1 MFRQTEIISD
11 GAQSLPEGEP
21 GRADGDLVINV
32 GPQHPATHGVL
43 HLVITLN
50 GETIKKVEPHLG
62 FIHRSIEKMCESLT
76 YRQFIYVTSRMDYL
90 SAHINNHAC
99 ALTVEKGL
107 QIEVPSRA
115 KVIRILMDEL
125 TRIASHEL
133 WWGAMA
139 MDLGAFT
146 PFFHAFREREV
157 INDIMEE
164 TCGARLTMNYMVPG
178 GVMLDIHPDF
188 QKKVKDFIRLYK
200 SKIHEYD
207 ELVTGNIIFQNRM
220 KNVGYLS
227 AEDAISFGVTGPA
240 ARGSGVSCDIRK
252 LYPYD
257 GYENVEFDEILET
270 GGDSFARYMVRI
282 REMQQSVRIL
292 EQLIDNIPEGDFQAK
307 TKAVLKLPKGE
318 FYQRVETARGEFGIY
333 IVSEGGTTPYRI
345 KFRSPG
351 FSNLSALDH
360 MARGSKLGD
369 LVAMMGTLDLV
380 IPDID
385 R

>member
-1 MFRQTEIISD
+1 MYRETTIVNDSTQMSSD
-11 GAQSLPEGEP
+11 GGA
-21 GRADGDLVINV
+21 GDLIINV

-62 FIHRSIEKMCESLT
+62 YIHRSIEKMCESLT

-90 SAHINNHAC
+90 SAHINNHGC
-99 ALTVEKGL
+99 ALCVEKGM
-107 QIEVPSRA
+107 QIEIPPRA
-115 KVIRILMDEL
+115 QVIRVLMDEL

-139 MDLGAFT
+139 MDVGAFT
-146 PFFHAFREREV
+146 PFFHAFRERET

-164 TCGARLTMNYMVPG
+164 TCGARLTMNYIVPG
-178 GVMLDIHPDF
+178 GVMYDLHPNF
-188 QKKVKDFIRLYK
+188 QQRVKDFIKLYK

-207 ELVTGNIIFQNRM
+207 EMVTGNIIFQNRM
-220 KNVGYLS
+220 KNVGVIS
-227 AEDAISFGVTGPA
+227 AEDAISWGCTGPV

-252 LYPYD
+252 LYPYEVYD
-257 GYENVEFDEILET
+257 KIEFDEVLET
-270 GGDSFARYMVRI
+270 AGDSFARYMVRV
-282 REMQQSVRIL
+282 REMNQSIRII

-318 FYQRVETARGEFGIY
+318 FYSRVETARGELGVY

-351 FSNLSALDH
+351 FSNLSILDH
-360 MARGSKLGD
+360 MIRGGKIGD
-369 LVAMMGTLDLV
+369 LIAAMGTLDLV

>member
-1 MFRQTEIISD
+1 MYRQTDIISD
-11 GAQSLPEGEP
+11 TTTSPEGEF
-21 GRADGDLVINV
+21 VINV

-62 FIHRSIEKMCESLT
+62 YIHRSIEKMCESLT

-99 ALTVEKGL
+99 ALCVEKGL
-107 QIEVPSRA
+107 QIEIPERA
-115 KVIRILMDEL
+115 KVIRVLMDEL

-146 PFFHAFREREV
+146 PFFHAFRERES

-164 TCGARLTMNYMVPG
+164 TCGARLTMNYIVPG
-178 GVMLDIHPDF
+178 GVMYDLHPDF
-188 QKKVKDFIRLYK
+188 QRKVKEFMKLYK
-200 SKIHEYD
+200 SKVHEYD
-207 ELVTGNIIFQNRM
+207 EMVTGNVIFQNRM
-220 KNVGYLS
+220 KNVGLIT
-227 AEDAISFGVTGPA
+227 AEDAVSYGCTGPV

-252 LYPYD
+252 LYPYEVYD
-257 GYENVEFDEILET
+257 KLEFDEVLET
-270 GGDSFARYMVRI
+270 GGDSFARYMVRV
-282 REMQQSVRIL
+282 REMNQSIKII

-318 FYQRVETARGEFGIY
+318 FYTRVETARGELGVY

-351 FSNLSALDH
+351 FSNLSILDH
-360 MARGSKLGD
+360 IARGSKIGD

>member
-1 MFRQTEIISD
+1 MYRETQILNDSTAQLAGPD
-11 GAQSLPEGEP
+11 G
-21 GRADGDLVINV
+21 GDMVINV

-43 HLVITLN
+43 HLVITLS

-62 FIHRSIEKMCESLT
+62 YIHRSIEKMCESLS

-99 ALTVEKGL
+99 ALCVEKGL
-107 QIEVPSRA
+107 QVEVPPRA
-115 KVIRILMDEL
+115 QVIRVLMDEL

-139 MDLGAFT
+139 MDIGAFT
-146 PFFHAFREREV
+146 PFFHAFRERES

-178 GVMLDIHPDF
+178 GVMHDLHPNF
-188 QKKVKDFIRLYK
+188 QQRVKDFLQLYK
-200 SKIHEYD
+200 RKVSEYD
-207 ELVTGNIIFQNRM
+207 ELVTGNVIFQSRM
-220 KNVGYLS
+220 KNVGILS
-227 AEDAISFGVTGPA
+227 ADDAVSYGCTGPV
-240 ARGSGVSCDIRK
+240 ARGSRVSCDIRK
-252 LYPYD
+252 LHPYEIYD
-257 GYENVEFDEILET
+257 KLEFDEVLET

-282 REMQQSVRIL
+282 REMNQSIKII
-292 EQLIDNIPEGDFQAK
+292 EQLIDNIPEGEFQAK

-318 FYQRVETARGEFGIY
+318 FYTRVETARGELGVY
-333 IVSEGGTTPYRI
+333 ILSEGGTTPYRI

-351 FSNLSALDH
+351 FSNLSVLDTI
-360 MARGSKLGD
+360 ARGGKIGD
-369 LVAMMGTLDLV
+369 LIAMMGTLDLV

>member
-1 MFRQTEIISD
+1 MYRETTILKDSSNSPLSEGFGAADMIIN
-11 GAQSLPEGEP
+11 
-21 GRADGDLVINV
+21 I

-62 FIHRSIEKMCESLT
+62 YIHRSIEKMCESLS

-90 SAHINNHAC
+90 SSHINNHGC
-99 ALTVEKGL
+99 ALCVEKGL
-107 QIEVPSRA
+107 QIEIPARA
-115 KVIRILMDEL
+115 QVIRILMDEL
-125 TRIASHEL
+125 TRIASHTL

-139 MDLGAFT
+139 MDVGALT
-146 PFFHAFREREV
+146 PFFLAFREREM

-178 GVMLDIHPDF
+178 GVMFDIHPNF
-188 QKKVKDFIRLYK
+188 QRRVKEFIVHFK
-200 SKIHEYD
+200 NKFGEYD
-207 ELVTGNIIFQNRM
+207 ELVTDNIIFKNRTQ
-220 KNVGYLS
+220 NVGFIS
-227 AEDAISFGVTGPA
+227 KEDAISYGMSGPS
-240 ARGSGVSCDIRK
+240 ARASGVQCDIRK
-252 LYPYD
+252 LYPYEI
-257 GYENVEFDEILET
+257 YNQLQFKEILDE
-270 GGDSFARYMVRI
+270 GGDSYARYIVRMK
-282 REMQQSVRIL
+282 EMLQSLSIV
-292 EQLIDNIPEGDFQAK
+292 EQLIDNIPEGDFLAK

-318 FYQRVETARGEFGIY
+318 FYSRVETARGEFGVY

-360 MARGSKLGD
+360 IARGSKIAD
-369 LVAMMGTLDLV
+369 LVAIMGTLDFV